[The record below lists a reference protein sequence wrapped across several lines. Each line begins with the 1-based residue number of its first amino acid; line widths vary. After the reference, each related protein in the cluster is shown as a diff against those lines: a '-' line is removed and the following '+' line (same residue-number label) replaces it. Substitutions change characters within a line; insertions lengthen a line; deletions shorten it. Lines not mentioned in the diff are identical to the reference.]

1 MKKHRSVYRTQFPA
15 TRPRLPQRHAGS
27 SIKWLIITAFC
38 VVLTV
43 FVVALASAART
54 SDGSSVRTQKQP
66 AQLPTAQPAPT
77 RQAGIFNVQQG
88 PFLSSIFTV
97 RNSWQG
103 PIGSNWV
110 LAYAGAKPNADGT
123 VDQGGI
129 ALYTE
134 TANAAGGFDLH
145 PLGTFLAP
153 SDNPTLT
160 ITAVQDN
167 LITVRS
173 ENGHTLTFNLQTH
186 QFQ

>member
-1 MKKHRSVYRTQFPA
+1 
-15 TRPRLPQRHAGS
+15 
-27 SIKWLIITAFC
+27 
-38 VVLTV
+38 
-43 FVVALASAART
+43 
-54 SDGSSVRTQKQP
+54 
-66 AQLPTAQPAPT
+66 
-77 RQAGIFNVQQG
+77 VQQG

-153 SDNPTLT
+153 SDNPALT
-160 ITAVQDN
+160 ITAVQGN